1 MKVFGRVLLGAV
13 TGIAVVIGATSASA
27 DGYRAGFKDQPVTVF
42 SWTGAYIGINAGYGW
57 NNDPL
62 LVLADS
68 SSHLADI
75 IFISDTNGTNSYST
89 PFNAKGWIG
98 GVQTGYNLQFS
109 RLLVAG
115 VETDLQ
121 LSRIEGDTARTG
133 VFVAGFPP
141 RHSFRLR

>member
-62 LVLADS
+62 LVSAEIIPAILPISFS
-68 SSHLADI
+68 SAIPTDPIHL
-75 IFISDTNGTNSYST
+75 
-89 PFNAKGWIG
+89 NAVQRKGMDRWRPDW
-98 GVQTGYNLQFS
+98 L
-109 RLLVAG
+109 
-115 VETDLQ
+115 
-121 LSRIEGDTARTG
+121 
-133 VFVAGFPP
+133 
-141 RHSFRLR
+141 